1 MRAGFREDSSCGFM
15 CCRLIGKSEQAS
27 ASHISGAKSC
37 ETKGKPLVQIPLVS
51 AHSVR
56 RAKSLY
62 VNISGAKQFLCNQCV
77 QHTAPKGFFV
87 WALVY
92 SLWWWGRCR
101 EYGPPEWKLPG
112 SHRSDPATSSQT
124 PSPIYFV
131 RTTTP
136 AVPDRRQWAESE
148 EPAFGI

>member
-1 MRAGFREDSSCGFM
+1 M

-62 VNISGAKQFLCNQCV
+62 VNISGAKQFLCTAVCAAYCTKRVLCLGSGVLSLVVGPV
-77 QHTAPKGFFV
+77 Q
-87 WALVY
+87 
-92 SLWWWGRCR
+92 R
-101 EYGPPEWKLPG
+101 
-112 SHRSDPATSSQT
+112 
-124 PSPIYFV
+124 V
-131 RTTTP
+131 RTPGVKTTW
-136 AVPDRRQWAESE
+136 VPPIR
-148 EPAFGI
+148 PGH